1 MADVENGWLTRL
13 ASLRFDRA
21 KGAAQH
27 KPLLLLV
34 VLDLIAEGRIA
45 DGVLHRD
52 GSLAFRFASY
62 WTIVAPR
69 RNARPDVRLPFYH
82 LKTDG
87 FWTPLNEIGQPAESR
102 EGAILARLDPR
113 FLAAAQDPGFR
124 LAARRTLIATY
135 FEPHEQATLY
145 ELAGLPTPPDE
156 LVAADAAR
164 FRKAPDS
171 RKRDVRF
178 SFQVLPAYD
187 FTCALTRY
195 RMLAIDGKTAVD
207 AAHIHQFK
215 RGGPNDPTNGI
226 ALSKTA
232 RWLFDRGFWSISDDY
247 RVLVRDRL
255 FDEAGAAELLL
266 KPKAGQPVLLPNDR
280 QCWPAPQSLD
290 WHRRKH
296 GFVPG

>member
-1 MADVENGWLTRL
+1 MADAENGWLTRL

-21 KGAAQH
+21 KGAAPH

-52 GSLAFRFASY
+52 GSLAFRFGSY
-62 WTIVAPR
+62 WTIVAER
-69 RNARPDVRLPFYH
+69 RQARPDVRLPFYH

-87 FWTPLNEIGQPAESR
+87 FWTPTDCDGRPVESR
-102 EGAILARLDPR
+102 ERATQARIDEV

-135 FEPHEQATLY
+135 FEPRERATLY

-164 FRKAPDS
+164 FRPPPDS
-171 RKRDVRF
+171 RKRDAKF
-178 SFQVLPAYD
+178 SLQVLPAYN

-232 RWLFDRGFWSISDDY
+232 HWLFDRGFWSISDDY

-266 KPKAGQPVLLPNDR
+266 KPKAGQPILLPNDR
-280 QCWPAPQSLD
+280 QCWPAPQFLD
-290 WHRRKH
+290 WHRHRH

>member
-1 MADVENGWLTRL
+1 MADAENGWLTRL

-21 KGAAQH
+21 KGAAPH

-52 GSLAFRFASY
+52 GSLAFRFGSY

-69 RNARPDVRLPFYH
+69 RNARPDVRLPFSH

-87 FWTPLNEIGQPAESR
+87 FWTPLNENGQPAESR
-102 EGAILARLDPR
+102 EGAIQARLDPS

-124 LAARRTLIATY
+124 LAAHRTLIATY
-135 FEPHEQATLY
+135 FEPHERATLY

-164 FRKAPDS
+164 FRKPPDS
-171 RKRDVRF
+171 RKRDAKF
-178 SFQVLPAYD
+178 SLQVLPAYN

-232 RWLFDRGFWSISDDY
+232 HWLFDRGFWSISDDH
-247 RVLVRDRL
+247 RVLVQDRL
-255 FDEAGAAELLL
+255 FDEAGAAGLLL
-266 KPKAGQPVLLPNDR
+266 KPRAGECILLPPNPAV
-280 QCWPAPQSLD
+280 WPAAKFLA
-290 WHRRKH
+290 WHRQRHK
-296 GFVPG
+296 FEPV